1 MFSPKNVNCFTTGL
15 LLNLLVPKN
24 NRSVRSVNMRYDI
37 FSIGNSLLANNGP
50 YTHLF
55 KCTCSAD
62 ISYPSYSAIIE
73 HRIEKH
79 PNEKITFEWAP
90 LNVPCSM
97 VKNLK
102 ITQATSN
109 YASISV
115 EAPCG
120 QLPMHAHN
128 TCLICPPILIFFKG
142 PGSNE
147 YLHFGG

>member
-55 KCTCSAD
+55 MCSAD
-62 ISYPSYSAIIE
+62 ISYLSYSAIIE

-79 PNEKITFEWAP
+79 PNEKITFECAP

-102 ITQATSN
+102 IT
-109 YASISV
+109 
-115 EAPCG
+115 
-120 QLPMHAHN
+120 
-128 TCLICPPILIFFKG
+128 
-142 PGSNE
+142 
-147 YLHFGG
+147 